1 MPKIKLQVSPQG
13 AELQS
18 IAANGKEYLWQGC
31 KEYWGRRAPIL
42 FPIVGR
48 VADDTLRIDGKNYQM
63 KQHGF
68 ARDTEFIFQLPNTKQ
83 FPFSAKIVSTT
94 NTQSP
99 LVYRMVNDDSHFY
112 SYPYNYELSV
122 AYHLQ
127 DKSLVA
133 SWEVKNVGTTDMYFQ
148 IGAHPAFLLQD
159 YNEAD
164 GIHGYLQCLD
174 ENGKVVNPIIN
185 SWLKDGLRHSL
196 PQPKILYDCDN
207 SLAITNSTF
216 ANDAILI
223 EGEQVQKVVLLDK
236 NHKPTLSVL
245 CPQAEAFGLWAPNK
259 AGCPFVCIEPWCGI
273 ADRYDFSGNISERE
287 YIHKLSSGNTFLFNY
302 EIHLHE

>member
-1 MPKIKLQVSPQG
+1 MPKIKLQVSPFG

-48 VADDTLRIDGKNYQM
+48 VAYDTFRIDGKSYQM

-68 ARDTEFIFQLPNTKQ
+68 ARDTEFVPNKINA
-83 FPFSAKIVSTT
+83 FFSLGDSVQIDT
-94 NTQSP
+94 
-99 LVYRMVNDDSHFY
+99 VNDVFGY
-112 SYPYNYELSV
+112 TMPQGEFTNYPYCFELKANYIATEQSV
-122 AYHLQ
+122 ICNWQ
-127 DKSLVA
+127 VQNCDDK
-133 SWEVKNVGTTDMYFQ
+133 DMYFQ

-174 ENGKVVNPIIN
+174 ENGKIVNPIIN

-196 PQPKILYDCDN
+196 PQPKRLYDCDN
-207 SLAITNSTF
+207 YLAITNGSF

-223 EGEQVQKVVLLDK
+223 EDKQVQKVVLLDK
-236 NHKPTLSVL
+236 NRKPVLSVL
-245 CPQAEAFGLWAPNK
+245 CPQADAFGLWAPNK
-259 AGCPFVCIEPWCGI
+259 AGCPFICIEPWCGI
-273 ADRYDFSGNISERE
+273 ADRYDFKGDISERE
-287 YIHKLSSGNTFLFNY
+287 YIQKLSSGNTFLFNY

>member
-1 MPKIKLQVSPQG
+1 MPKIKLQVSPLG

-18 IAANGKEYLWQGC
+18 IVTNGKEYLWQGC

-48 VADDTLRIDGKNYQM
+48 VADDILRIDGKSYQI

-68 ARDTEFIFQLPNTKQ
+68 ARDSEFVLNKINAFFSLDGSVQIDTE
-83 FPFSAKIVSTT
+83 
-94 NTQSP
+94 
-99 LVYRMVNDDSHFY
+99 NDVFGY
-112 SYPYNYELSV
+112 TMPQGEFANYPYRFELKANYIATEQSV
-122 AYHLQ
+122 ICNWQ
-127 DKSLVA
+127 VQNCDDK
-133 SWEVKNVGTTDMYFQ
+133 DIYFQ
-148 IGAHPAFLLQD
+148 IGAHPAFLLPD
-159 YNEAD
+159 YNGAD
-164 GIHGYLQCLD
+164 EIHGYLQCLD
-174 ENGKVVNPIIN
+174 KNSKVVNPIIN
-185 SWLKDGLRHSL
+185 TCLKDGLRHSL

-223 EGEQVQKVVLLDK
+223 EDKQVQKVVLLDK
-236 NHKPTLSVL
+236 NRKPVLSVL
-245 CPQAEAFGLWAPNK
+245 CPQADAFGLWAPNK
-259 AGCPFVCIEPWCGI
+259 AGCSFVCIEPWCGI
-273 ADRYDFSGNISERE
+273 ADRYDFKGDISERE

>member
-1 MPKIKLQVSPQG
+1 MPKIQIQVSPQG

-18 IAANGKEYLWQGC
+18 IVANGKEYLWQGC

-48 VADDTLRIDGKNYQM
+48 VAYDTFRIDGKSYQM

-68 ARDTEFIFQLPNTKQ
+68 ARDTEFVPNKINA
-83 FPFSAKIVSTT
+83 FFS
-94 NTQSP
+94 
-99 LVYRMVNDDSHFY
+99 LDDSVQIDTENDVFGY
-112 SYPYNYELSV
+112 TMPQGEFANYPYRFGLKANYIV
-122 AYHLQ
+122 AEQ
-127 DKSLVA
+127 SIICNWQVQNCDDK
-133 SWEVKNVGTTDMYFQ
+133 DMYFQ
-148 IGAHPAFLLQD
+148 IGAHPAFLLPD
-159 YNEAD
+159 YNGAD
-164 GIHGYLQCLD
+164 EIHAYLQCLD

-185 SWLKDGLRHSL
+185 TCLKDGLRYSL

-207 SLAITNSTF
+207 YLAITNDSF

-223 EGEQVQKVVLLDK
+223 EDKQVQKVVLLDK
-236 NHKPTLSVL
+236 NRKPVLSVL

-273 ADRYDFSGNISERE
+273 ADGYDFKGDISKRE
-287 YIHKLSSGNTFLFNY
+287 YIQKLSSGNTFLFNY
-302 EIHLHE
+302 KIHLHE

>member
-1 MPKIKLQVSPQG
+1 MPKIKLQVSPFG

-48 VADDTLRIDGKNYQM
+48 VTDDILRIDGKSYQM

-68 ARDTEFIFQLPNTKQ
+68 ARDTEFAPNKINTL
-83 FPFSAKIVSTT
+83 FSLGDSLQIDSEDDVFGYTMPQGEFT
-94 NTQSP
+94 N
-99 LVYRMVNDDSHFY
+99 
-112 SYPYNYELSV
+112 YPYCFELKANYIATEQSV
-122 AYHLQ
+122 ICSWQ
-127 DKSLVA
+127 VQNCDDK
-133 SWEVKNVGTTDMYFQ
+133 DMYFQ
-148 IGAHPAFLLQD
+148 IGAHPAFLLPD
-159 YNEAD
+159 YNGAD
-164 GIHGYLQCLD
+164 EIHAYLQCLD
-174 ENGKVVNPIIN
+174 KNGKVVNPIIN

-207 SLAITNSTF
+207 SLAITNGTF

-223 EGEQVQKVVLLDK
+223 EDKQVQKVVLLDK
-236 NHKPTLSVL
+236 NRKPVLSVL
-245 CPQAEAFGLWAPNK
+245 CPQADAFGLWAPNK

-273 ADRYDFSGNISERE
+273 ADGYDFKGDISERK
-287 YIHKLSSGNTFLFNY
+287 YIQKLSSDNTFLFNY

>member
-1 MPKIKLQVSPQG
+1 MPKIKLQISPFG

-31 KEYWGRRAPIL
+31 REYWGRRAPIL

-68 ARDTEFIFQLPNTKQ
+68 ARDTEFAPNKINA
-83 FPFSAKIVSTT
+83 FFSLGDSVQIDT
-94 NTQSP
+94 
-99 LVYRMVNDDSHFY
+99 VNDVFGY
-112 SYPYNYELSV
+112 TIPQGEFTNYPYCFELKANYIATEQSV
-122 AYHLQ
+122 ICSWQVLNCD
-127 DKSLVA
+127 DK
-133 SWEVKNVGTTDMYFQ
+133 DMYFQ
-148 IGAHPAFLLQD
+148 IGAHPAFLLPD
-159 YNEAD
+159 YNGAD
-164 GIHGYLQCLD
+164 EIHAYFQCLD

-185 SWLKDGLRHSL
+185 TCLKDGLRYSL
-196 PQPKILYDCDN
+196 PQPKILYDCDS

-223 EGEQVQKVVLLDK
+223 EDKQVQKVVLLDK
-236 NHKPTLSVL
+236 NRKPVLSVL
-245 CPQAEAFGLWAPNK
+245 CPQADAFGLWAPNK

-273 ADRYDFSGNISERE
+273 ADSYDFNGDISERK
-287 YIHKLSSGNTFLFNY
+287 YIQKLSSDNTFLFNY

>member
-1 MPKIKLQVSPQG
+1 MPKIQIQVSPQG

-18 IAANGKEYLWQGC
+18 IVANGKEYLWQGC

-48 VADDTLRIDGKNYQM
+48 VADDTLRIDGKNYRM

-68 ARDTEFIFQLPNTKQ
+68 ARDTKFVPNKINA
-83 FPFSAKIVSTT
+83 FFSLDDSVQIDT
-94 NTQSP
+94 
-99 LVYRMVNDDSHFY
+99 VNDVFGY
-112 SYPYNYELSV
+112 TMPQGEFANYPYRFELKANYIATEQSV
-122 AYHLQ
+122 ICNWQ
-127 DKSLVA
+127 VQNCDDK
-133 SWEVKNVGTTDMYFQ
+133 DMYFQ
-148 IGAHPAFLLQD
+148 IGAHPAFLLPD
-159 YNEAD
+159 YSEAD

-196 PQPKILYDCDN
+196 PQSKILYDCDN

-223 EGEQVQKVVLLDK
+223 EDKQVQKVVLLDK
-236 NHKPTLSVL
+236 NRKPVLSVL
-245 CPQAEAFGLWAPNK
+245 CPQADAFGLWAPNK

-273 ADRYDFSGNISERE
+273 ADGYDFKGDIFARK
-287 YIHKLSSGNTFLFNY
+287 YHP
-302 EIHLHE
+302 

>member
-1 MPKIKLQVSPQG
+1 MLKLQVSPLG

-18 IAANGKEYLWQGC
+18 IAVNGKEYLWQGC

-48 VADDTLRIDGKNYQM
+48 VADDILRIDEKNYQM

-68 ARDTEFIFQLPNTKQ
+68 ARDTEFAPNKISA
-83 FPFSAKIVSTT
+83 FSS
-94 NTQSP
+94 
-99 LVYRMVNDDSHFY
+99 LDDSVQIGTENDVLGYAMPQGEFAN
-112 SYPYNYELSV
+112 YPYFFELKANYIATEQSV
-122 AYHLQ
+122 ICSWQ
-127 DKSLVA
+127 VRNCDDK
-133 SWEVKNVGTTDMYFQ
+133 DMYFQ

-174 ENGKVVNPIIN
+174 ENGKVVNPKIN
-185 SWLKDGLRHSL
+185 TCLIDGLRYSL
-196 PQPKILYDCDN
+196 SQPKRLYECDN

-223 EGEQVQKVVLLDK
+223 EGKQVQKVVLLDK
-236 NHKPTLSVL
+236 NRKPTLSVL
-245 CPQAEAFGLWAPNK
+245 CPQAEVFGLWAPNK

-273 ADRYDFSGNISERE
+273 ADRYDFSGDISERE

>member
-1 MPKIKLQVSPQG
+1 MPKIQIQVSPFG

-18 IAANGKEYLWQGC
+18 ISANGKEYLWQGC

-48 VADDTLRIDGKNYQM
+48 VADDTLRIDGKSYQM

-68 ARDTEFIFQLPNTKQ
+68 ARDTEFVPNKINA
-83 FPFSAKIVSTT
+83 FFS
-94 NTQSP
+94 
-99 LVYRMVNDDSHFY
+99 LDDSVQIDSEDDVFGY
-112 SYPYNYELSV
+112 TMPQGEFANYPYRFELKSNYIATEQSV
-122 AYHLQ
+122 ICSWQ
-127 DKSLVA
+127 IRNCDDK
-133 SWEVKNVGTTDMYFQ
+133 DMYFQ

-164 GIHGYLQCLD
+164 EIHAYLQCLD

-185 SWLKDGLRHSL
+185 SWFKDGLRHSL
-196 PQPKILYDCDN
+196 PQPKRLYDCDN
-207 SLAITNSTF
+207 YLAITNGSF

-223 EGEQVQKVVLLDK
+223 EDKQVQKVVLLDK
-236 NHKPTLSVL
+236 NRKPVLSVL

-302 EIHLHE
+302 EIHLYE